1 MARTADPI
9 NPLCQASAREFHSAT
24 QSEISRETEPRPD
37 ESEGDA
43 DGMNCSAVA
52 WALSQDVSSASA
64 SRLLI
69 EIARH
74 SVGGRCAAT
83 QIALGSA
90 CKLSERQT
98 RTLLASLVA
107 DKAIERTRQGGEGKG
122 RAPDLYVLRGYV
134 EDCACEQPAISAASH
149 EATGNDAHIAA
160 TGNGQSSPE
169 AMEQPAIDDRKNLP
183 VEATGNSAPTP
194 PIRTTSAVEDNLQ
207 TPEPDVERGL
217 GGGLFGDAPQE
228 SAPPKAK
235 KPKGA
240 SRRPRR
246 EKFYATEEAMPAE
259 PNAEMAAYAASK
271 HLVNG
276 TRAEQFGK
284 FCRYHIRNR
293 TLIASLEGRW
303 ETWVDNWA
311 KSNPPRPDGAVPVGY
326 KLAGIGADGKARYVK
341 DHRTNVYR

>member
-1 MARTADPI
+1 MSCFAEKHK
-9 NPLCQASAREFHSAT
+9 QQSASCLQPVHDSVAREIT
-24 QSEISRETEPRPD
+24 LETEPRPD

-52 WALSQDVSSASA
+52 WALAQDVSSASA

-74 SVGGRCAAT
+74 SVGGRCATT
-83 QIALGSA
+83 QIALGGA

-122 RAPDLYVLRGYV
+122 RAPDLYVLRGYI
-134 EDCACEQPAISAASH
+134 EDRACEQPAVSADSH
-149 EATGNDAHIAA
+149 DATGNDAHIEA

-169 AMEQPAIDDRKNLP
+169 AMVQPAIDDRKKLP
-183 VEATGNSAPTP
+183 VGATGNSAPTP
-194 PIRTTSAVEDNLQ
+194 SIRTTSSVEDNLQ
-207 TPEPDVERGL
+207 APEPSVEGGL
-217 GGGLFGDAPQE
+217 GDLFDPPAAPT
-228 SAPPKAK
+228 
-235 KPKGA
+235 KPKRGGTK
-240 SRRPRR
+240 RRPRQA
-246 EKFYATEEAMPAE
+246 KFYATDESMPTEPNEAMGE
-259 PNAEMAAYAASK
+259 YAASK

-276 TRAEQFGK
+276 TRESEFGK
-284 FCRYHIRNR
+284 FRRYHIRER
-293 TLIASLEGRW
+293 SLIKSIEQRW

-311 KSNPPRPDGAVPVGY
+311 ERNPKRPDGVQPGY
-326 KLAGIGADGKARYVK
+326 KLAGFGADGKARYVK